1 MAAIELRGM
10 VKRFG
15 AVTAVDNVSLSI
27 ADGEFMVLVGPSGC
41 GKTTLLRM
49 IAGLADAD
57 GGAVSFDGREITSE
71 PPGQR
76 NVAMVFQNY
85 ALFPHL
91 TVERNLSFGLR
102 LRRLPSAE
110 RRRRVAEVA
119 RLLRIEPLLK
129 RFPRE
134 LSGGQKQRVA
144 LGRALIRRPVAFLF
158 DEPLSNLDPALRVEM
173 RAEIAALHKA
183 FPVTTVYVTHDQVEA
198 MTLGDRIAVMH
209 EGHLAQTGTPW
220 QVYHDPQDLFTASFI
235 GSPAMNLIECRAEQ
249 HDGMLRLCAADGID
263 VDVGAT
269 LGSPSSVGRA
279 AVPADDE
286 SRTEP
291 SAPLG
296 PVLQAAVPADII
308 LGVRPEHLRLCA
320 ADAPGAIGA
329 EVTLVEQLGREHIIY
344 LKRGELALR
353 AVMHSG
359 PPPQL
364 GELAHVT
371 VELAQ
376 AFYFDAPSG
385 RRLAVR

>member
-15 AVTAVDNVSLSI
+15 QVTAVDAVSLAI

-41 GKTTLLRM
+41 GKTTLLRI

-57 GGAVSFDGREITSE
+57 GGSVLFDGREITGQ

-102 LRRLPSAE
+102 LRRLPAAE

-173 RAEIAALHKA
+173 RAELAALHKA

-198 MTLGDRIAVMH
+198 MTLGDRIAVMN
-209 EGHLAQTGTPW
+209 EGRLAQTGTPW

-235 GSPAMNLIECRAEQ
+235 GSPAMNIIECQAQRNADQ
-249 HDGMLRLCAADGID
+249 LYLRSVDGIEIR
-263 VDVGAT
+263 VGAT
-269 LGSPSSVGRA
+269 A
-279 AVPADDE
+279 W
-286 SRTEP
+286 
-291 SAPLG
+291 

-308 LGVRPEHLRLCA
+308 LGVRPEHLRLCG
-320 ADAPGAIGA
+320 ADEPGAIAA
-329 EVTLVEQLGREHIIY
+329 EVTLVEQLGREHIVY
-344 LKRGELALR
+344 LRRGELALR
-353 AVMHSG
+353 AVMHSAA
-359 PPPQL
+359 PPQL
-364 GELAHVT
+364 GDLVHAAPDM
-371 VELAQ
+371 AQ
-376 AFYFDAPSG
+376 AFFFDPQSG
-385 RRLAVR
+385 QRVPGA